1 MTWLSP
7 AFPVGSFSYSHGI
20 EYAVEAGLVGDADTL
35 CAWIGDVMR
44 FGAGRNDAILLGCA
58 WRAEIAHDDARLAEV
73 LAWAD
78 AFRGTAELA
87 LESAAQGRAFLAA
100 VRAAWPHPRLAARA
114 SHPQPP
120 SLRAEGEVIHFR
132 EARTAPGS
140 GSPHPPARARDD
152 EREERPLDEGR
163 KSRPPVYPV
172 AVGVACAVAGIG
184 EATARLAFL
193 HAFAANLVSAGVRLI
208 PLGQSDGLRVL
219 AALEPVVREVADE
232 AAGLDLADLGTAA
245 WMADWCSAR
254 HETQYTR
261 LFRS

>member
-1 MTWLSP
+1 MIMHSTMPAEPMSEGSSQETALADGQALLRLMTWLSP
-7 AFPVGSFSYSHGI
+7 AFPVGGFSYSHGI
-20 EYAVEAGLVGDADTL
+20 EYALEAGLVRDADAL
-35 CAWIGDVMR
+35 RDWIEGVLR

-58 WRAEIAHDDARLAEV
+58 WRAEAARDDERLADV

-100 VRAAWPHPRLAARA
+100 VRAAWPHPRLDALASPAADC
-114 SHPQPP
+114 
-120 SLRAEGEVIHFR
+120 
-132 EARTAPGS
+132 AR
-140 GSPHPPARARDD
+140 PPA
-152 EREERPLDEGR
+152 
-163 KSRPPVYPV
+163 YPV

-184 EATARLAFL
+184 EAAARLAFL

-219 AALEPVVREVADE
+219 AALEPVVREVSAE
-232 AAGLDLADLGTAA
+232 AAGLDLSDLGAAA

>member
-1 MTWLSP
+1 MITRSTMPTEPMSEGSLPDEQRVLRLLTWFSP
-7 AFPVGSFSYSHGI
+7 AFPVGGFSYSHGI
-20 EYAVEAGLVGDADTL
+20 EYALEAGLVGDADALRT
-35 CAWIGDVMR
+35 WIGDVLR

-58 WRAEIAHDDARLAEV
+58 SRAEIARDDVRLAEV

-100 VRAAWPHPRLAARA
+100 VRAAWPHPRLAALSSVA
-114 SHPQPP
+114 T
-120 SLRAEGEVIHFR
+120 E
-132 EARTAPGS
+132 
-140 GSPHPPARARDD
+140 D
-152 EREERPLDEGR
+152 
-163 KSRPPVYPV
+163 SRPPVYPV

-208 PLGQSDGLRVL
+208 PLGQSDGLKVL

-232 AAGLDLADLGTAA
+232 AAGLDLADLWTVA